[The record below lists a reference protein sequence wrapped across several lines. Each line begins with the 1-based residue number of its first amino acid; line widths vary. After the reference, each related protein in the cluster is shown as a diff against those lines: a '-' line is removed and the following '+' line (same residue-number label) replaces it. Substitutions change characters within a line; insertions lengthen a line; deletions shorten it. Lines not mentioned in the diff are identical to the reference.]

1 MGRDDAKGSDPAFAA
16 MVCLPDEQIDLA
28 RASLAIAQSEYP
40 DLDVE
45 RYLRKIDDIAV
56 QVRNR
61 AGEHADAP
69 RLIATLN
76 FVLFTI
82 EGLRGNAA
90 DYYDPKNSFLNE
102 VMERKRGIPISL
114 SVLYIEVGRK
124 AGLDLFGVSF
134 PGHFLV
140 KFASSGEDVVIDPF
154 HRGAILSHEELQQ
167 RLDQVYGG
175 KVELEKNFLA
185 PASKKQILTRM
196 LANLKNIYLRR
207 EDHDRALGVMQR
219 LLILDPSEPENIRDR
234 GLLYLKLECFL
245 QAKEDLERYLE
256 IVPDGQDA
264 GAIRE
269 YLLATLKFKYH

>member
-1 MGRDDAKGSDPAFAA
+1 MGTDDAKGSDPAFAA

-28 RASLAIAQSEYP
+28 RASLAIAQIDHP

-45 RYLRKIDDIAV
+45 RYLRKIDDFAA
-56 QVRNR
+56 QVRDR
-61 AGEHADAP
+61 AGENADAP

-76 FVLFTI
+76 FVLFTLV
-82 EGLRGNAA
+82 GLRGNAP

-102 VMERKRGIPISL
+102 VIERKRGIPISL

-124 AGLDLFGVSF
+124 AGLDLFGVLF

-140 KFASSGEDVVIDPF
+140 KFANAGEDVVIDPF

-167 RLDQVYGG
+167 RLDQAYGG
-175 KVELEKNFLA
+175 RVELEKNFLA
-185 PASKKQILTRM
+185 PASNKQILTRM

-207 EDHDRALGVMQR
+207 EDHDRALAVMQR

-234 GLLYLKLECFL
+234 GLLHLKLECFL

-256 IVPDGQDA
+256 IAPDAPDA
-264 GAIRE
+264 GTIRE
-269 YLLATLKFKYH
+269 YLLAALKFKYH

>member
-1 MGRDDAKGSDPAFAA
+1 MSIFKS
-16 MVCLPDEQIDLA
+16 MV
-28 RASLAIAQSEYP
+28 
-40 DLDVE
+40 
-45 RYLRKIDDIAV
+45 RK
-56 QVRNR
+56 Q
-61 AGEHADAP
+61 
-69 RLIATLN
+69 
-76 FVLFTI
+76 
-82 EGLRGNAA
+82 RG
-90 DYYDPKNSFLNE
+90 
-102 VMERKRGIPISL
+102 
-114 SVLYIEVGRK
+114 
-124 AGLDLFGVSF
+124 
-134 PGHFLV
+134 
-140 KFASSGEDVVIDPF
+140 ASSGEDVVIDPF

-256 IVPDGQDA
+256 IAPDAQDA

>member
-1 MGRDDAKGSDPAFAA
+1 
-16 MVCLPDEQIDLA
+16 
-28 RASLAIAQSEYP
+28 LAIAQSEYP

-45 RYLRKIDDIAV
+45 RYLRKIDDFAA
-56 QVRNR
+56 QVRDR
-61 AGEHADAP
+61 AGENADAP

-76 FVLFTI
+76 FVLFTLV
-82 EGLRGNAA
+82 GLRGNAP

-102 VMERKRGIPISL
+102 VIERKRGIPISL

-124 AGLDLFGVSF
+124 AGLDLFGVLF

-140 KFASSGEDVVIDPF
+140 KFANAGEDVVIDPF
-154 HRGAILSHEELQQ
+154 HRGAILSHAELQQ

-175 KVELEKNFLA
+175 GVELEKNFLA

-196 LANLKNIYLRR
+196 LANLKNIYLQR

-219 LLILDPSEPENIRDR
+219 LLILDPTEPENIRDR
-234 GLLYLKLECFL
+234 GLLYLKQECFL

-256 IVPDGQDA
+256 IAPDAPDA
-264 GAIRE
+264 GAVRE

>member
-1 MGRDDAKGSDPAFAA
+1 MVRDDAKGSDPVFAA
-16 MVCLPDEQIDLA
+16 MVSLPDEQIDLA
-28 RASLAIAQSEYP
+28 RATLAIAQSEYP

-45 RYLRKIDDIAV
+45 RYLRKIDDFAA
-56 QVRNR
+56 QVRDR
-61 AGEHADAP
+61 AGENADAP

-76 FVLFTI
+76 FVLFTLV
-82 EGLRGNAA
+82 GLRGNAP

-102 VMERKRGIPISL
+102 VIERKRGIPISL

-124 AGLDLFGVSF
+124 AGLDLFGVLF

-140 KFASSGEDVVIDPF
+140 KFANAGEDVVNDPF
-154 HRGAILSHEELQQ
+154 HRGAILSHAELQQ

-175 KVELEKNFLA
+175 GVELEKNFLA

-196 LANLKNIYLRR
+196 LANLKNIYLQR

-219 LLILDPSEPENIRDR
+219 LLILDPTEPENIRDR
-234 GLLYLKLECFL
+234 GLLYLKQECFL

-256 IVPDGQDA
+256 IAPDAPDA
-264 GAIRE
+264 GAVRE

>member
-1 MGRDDAKGSDPAFAA
+1 MGRDDAKLSDPAFAA
-16 MVCLPDEQIDLA
+16 MVCVPDEQIDLA
-28 RASLAIAQSEYP
+28 RATLAIAQSEYP

-45 RYLRKIDDIAV
+45 RYLRKIDDFAA
-56 QVRNR
+56 QVRDR
-61 AGEHADAP
+61 AGENADAP

-76 FVLFTI
+76 FVLFTLV
-82 EGLRGNAA
+82 GLRGNAP

-102 VMERKRGIPISL
+102 VIERKRGIPISL

-124 AGLDLFGVSF
+124 AGLDLFGVLF

-140 KFASSGEDVVIDPF
+140 KFANAGEDVVIDPF
-154 HRGAILSHEELQQ
+154 HRGAILSHAELQQ

-175 KVELEKNFLA
+175 GVELEKNFLA

-196 LANLKNIYLRR
+196 LANLKNIYLQR

-219 LLILDPSEPENIRDR
+219 LLILDPTEPENIRDR
-234 GLLYLKLECFL
+234 GLLYLKQECFL

-256 IVPDGQDA
+256 IAPDAPDA
-264 GAIRE
+264 GTIRE
-269 YLLATLKFKYH
+269 YLLASLKFKYH